1 MQEADLELHTETLPH
16 KRRRR
21 ERKERRKRKK
31 KKLLALKTISVRC
44 EDILEKP
51 RAKALFL
58 GQFPRSPANV
68 CHLLG
73 SRKSWD
79 LGCTSLQEATSR
91 GSAVLERQE
100 GVVNAL
106 VATFKK

>member
-1 MQEADLELHTETLPH
+1 MNYILRPCLIKGEGEEG
-16 KRRRR
+16 
-21 ERKERRKRKK
+21 RKERRKRKK
-31 KKLLALKTISVRC
+31 KKLLALTTISVRC
-44 EDILEKP
+44 EDVLEKL

-58 GQFPRSPANV
+58 GQFTLSPAHV

-79 LGCTSLQEATSR
+79 LGYTSLQEATSQ
-91 GSAVLERQE
+91 GSAVLEKQE

-106 VATFKK
+106 VAIFKK